1 MAGGSKSAKGGPY
14 PLADLDKEGPK
25 LKRPLT
31 SSRVNHWEIAL
42 YSSLF
47 KLVKDIREKSME
59 NNGDEIAVLFHEGHE
74 AIQITYWRWG
84 VLFK

>member
-1 MAGGSKSAKGGPY
+1 MSRPPRG
-14 PLADLDKEGPK
+14 K

-42 YSSLF
+42 YLSFF

-59 NNGDEIAVLFHEGHE
+59 NNGDEIAVFPEGPE
-74 AIQITYWRWG
+74 AIQITY
-84 VLFK
+84 